1 MSSGNVLCVHKNK
14 AWTEVRLGSG
24 TAKVKR
30 LRQVKLE
37 RSVVFV
43 PPQFFVDKV
52 LVFVFVVKIG
62 VGDVAATL
70 AFFFGS
76 VVFS

>member
-1 MSSGNVLCVHKNK
+1 MGSS
-14 AWTEVRLGSG
+14 

-37 RSVVFV
+37 RSVVLV
-43 PPQFFVDKV
+43 PPQFFVDEV